1 MQLSIMETKFQ
12 TSFIPKKP
20 ITSVGG
26 AGTNFAPAP
35 RSRSVTVSIFF
46 NIGLLLFIISLGL
59 ALGVYAWK
67 SVTLSSQENLKQ
79 QLAERQK
86 QFNPDLIEELKR
98 VNVKIDVARKLME
111 NHLALSNIFDVI
123 ARLTTE
129 RVRFSSLELTAPGTS
144 NDIKIIMK
152 GVGADL
158 SAVAFQSDVLG
169 QLDQYG
175 LRKIVK
181 NPILSD
187 PTLETSSV
195 VSFGFSA
202 SIDPATMSYA
212 DSIEGSATS
221 SPSGNSQ

>member
-1 MQLSIMETKFQ
+1 METKFQ

-20 ITSVGG
+20 IISVGG

-35 RSRSVTVSIFF
+35 RSRHVTVSIFF
-46 NIGLLLFIISLGL
+46 NIGLLLFIVSLGL

-111 NHLALSNIFDVI
+111 NHLALSNIFGVI
-123 ARLTTE
+123 SRLTTE
-129 RVRFSSLELTAPGTS
+129 RVRFSSLDLSAPGAQS
-144 NDIKIIMK
+144 NDIKVTMK

-187 PTLETSSV
+187 PTLETSGV

-202 SIDPATMSYA
+202 SIDPSTLSYA
-212 DSIEGSATS
+212 NSIGGSVAS
-221 SPSGNSQ
+221 SSLNSQ